1 MENISKKNLK
11 TGIINQ
17 DIIQIFMNDI
27 GPFDIYFYVFEKNN
41 IKILWEKEVFPIKN
55 IFPLKKINYYNM
67 KINIPSKPIDILY
80 QGYGESWSIPQKKG
94 DYNYNKVMENISKK
108 NLNCYYIYYFI
119 IFILFILLIKK
130 LKIFFT

>member
-1 MENISKKNLK
+1 
-11 TGIINQ
+11 
-17 DIIQIFMNDI
+17 
-27 GPFDIYFYVFEKNN
+27 
-41 IKILWEKEVFPIKN
+41 
-55 IFPLKKINYYNM
+55 M

-94 DYNYNKVMENISKK
+94 DYNYNKIIETFDN
-108 NLNCYYIYYFI
+108 NLNCNYIYYFI